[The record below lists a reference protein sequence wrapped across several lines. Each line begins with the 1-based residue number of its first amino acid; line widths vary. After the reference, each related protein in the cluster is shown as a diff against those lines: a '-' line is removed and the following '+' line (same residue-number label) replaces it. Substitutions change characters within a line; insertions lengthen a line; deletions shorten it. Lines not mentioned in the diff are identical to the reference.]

1 MNNKFFSIILLIVL
15 VTVIPTVSA
24 QFSLAPQANQKS
36 IEVNLD
42 ASGIVHIKHV
52 VSSTNM
58 PVNVNLFEGTIS
70 NLLVTNQNGE
80 EKETSI
86 VDDGYG
92 NKSIMLFPTKQKLT
106 IEYNLEDK
114 ILINENLATIVISYP
129 EEFAVKFSDEIN
141 LIYVNGNAVFLEEKK
156 GINVNGGGSLNV
168 QYYLSIPT
176 IIKNVQWEDDKFN
189 VEIISD
195 AEINNFNFEQVSK
208 SITFEIN
215 EENKFVTITMPE
227 ILLGGP
233 YVTLLDDDKIQHG
246 KSINDEK
253 NISIT
258 IKPESS
264 GQITIIGTTV
274 IPEFSMFI
282 PLIMG
287 FLVILTVPFMK
298 KFNLH

>member
-1 MNNKFFSIILLIVL
+1 MNKKFFSVILLIVL

-42 ASGIVHIKHV
+42 TTGIVHIKHV

>member
-1 MNNKFFSIILLIVL
+1 MNKKFFSIILLIVL

-42 ASGIVHIKHV
+42 VSGIIHVKHV
-52 VSSTNM
+52 ISSTNM

-80 EKETSI
+80 KKETSF

-92 NKSIMLFPTKQKLT
+92 NKSIMIFPTKQKSI
-106 IEYNLEDK
+106 IEYNLEDR
-114 ILINENLATIVISYP
+114 ILINDNLANITISYP
-129 EEFAVKFSDEIN
+129 EEFAVILSDEIN
-141 LIYVNGNAVFLEEKK
+141 LIYLNNNAIFLEEKK
-156 GINVNGGGSLNV
+156 GINVNGGGSLNI
-168 QYYLSIPT
+168 QYYLNIPI
-176 IIKNVQWEDDKFN
+176 IIKSVQWEEEKFN

-195 AEINNFNFEQVSK
+195 TEINNFNFEQTSK
-208 SITFEIN
+208 SISFEIN
-215 EENKFVTITMPE
+215 EKNKFVTITMPE

-233 YVTLLDDDKIQHG
+233 YVTLLNDEKIQYG
-246 KSINDEK
+246 KSIDDDK

-258 IKPESS
+258 IKPQSS

-287 FLVILTVPFMK
+287 FLVVLTVPFMK
-298 KFNLH
+298 KFSLH

>member
-1 MNNKFFSIILLIVL
+1 MNKKFYSVLFLIVL
-15 VTVIPTVSA
+15 VTVIPTVNA

-52 VSSTNM
+52 VSSTNL
-58 PVNVNLFEGTIS
+58 PVSINLFEGTIS
-70 NLLVTNQNGE
+70 NLVVRNENRDI
-80 EKETSI
+80 KENALA
-86 VDDGYG
+86 DDGYG
-92 NKSIMLFPTKQKLT
+92 NKSVMIFPTKQKS
-106 IEYNLEDK
+106 IVEYNLEDK
-114 ILINENLATIVISYP
+114 ILINKNLASILISYN
-129 EEFAVKFSDEIN
+129 EEFSVKFSDDIN
-141 LIYVNGNAVFLEEKK
+141 LIYVNNNAIFLGEKK
-156 GINVNGGGSLNV
+156 GINVNDGGNLLLEYYLNV
-168 QYYLSIPT
+168 PKIT
-176 IIKNVQWEDDKFN
+176 KNVQWEDDKFSI
-189 VEIISD
+189 EIISD
-195 AEINNFNFEQVSK
+195 VEINNFNFEQTSK
-208 SITFEIN
+208 SISFEIN
-215 EENKFVTITMPE
+215 EENKFITITMPE

-233 YVTLLDDDKIQHG
+233 YVALLDDEKIQYS

-287 FLVILTVPFMK
+287 FLVVLTVPFMK
-298 KFNLH
+298 KFSLH

>member
-1 MNNKFFSIILLIVL
+1 MNKKFFSVMLLIVL
-15 VTVIPTVSA
+15 VTVIPTVNA

-42 ASGIVHIKHV
+42 ASGKIHIKHV

-92 NKSIMLFPTKQKLT
+92 NKSIMIFPTKQKS
-106 IEYNLEDK
+106 IVEYNLEDK
-114 ILINENLATIVISYP
+114 ILVNENLVNVKISYP
-129 EEFAVKFSDEIN
+129 EEFSVILSDEIN
-141 LIYVNGNAVFLEEKK
+141 LIYVNSNAIFLEEKK
-156 GINVNGGGSLNV
+156 GINVNGGGSLNI
-168 QYYLSIPT
+168 QYYLNVPT
-176 IIKNVQWEDDKFN
+176 IVKSVQWEEDKFN

-195 AEINNFNFEQVSK
+195 AEINNFNFEQTSK
-208 SITFEIN
+208 SISFEIN
-215 EENKFVTITMPE
+215 EENKFITITMPE

-233 YVTLLDDDKIQHG
+233 YVTLLDDEKIQYG
-246 KSINDEK
+246 KSIDDEK

>member
-1 MNNKFFSIILLIVL
+1 MNKKFFSIILLIVL

-24 QFSLAPQANQKS
+24 QFSIAPQANQKS

-42 ASGIVHIKHV
+42 TSGVVNIKHV
-52 VSSTNM
+52 ISSTNM
-58 PVNVNLFEGTIS
+58 PVNVNLFEGKIL
-70 NLLVTNQNGE
+70 NLSVTNQNGE

-92 NKSIMLFPTKQKLT
+92 NKSIMIFPTKQKSI

-114 ILINENLATIVISYP
+114 ILMNKNLASVTISYP
-129 EEFAVKFSDEIN
+129 EKFAVIFSDDIN
-141 LIYVNGNAVFLEEKK
+141 LIFVNNNAIFLEEKK

-168 QYYLSIPT
+168 QYYINVPK
-176 IIKNVQWEDDKFN
+176 IIKNIQWEEDKFN

-195 AEINNFNFEQVSK
+195 TEISNFNFEQTLK
-208 SITFEIN
+208 SISFEIN

-233 YVTLLDDDKIQHG
+233 YIILLDDEKIQYG
-246 KSINDEK
+246 KSIDDEE

-258 IKPESS
+258 IKPKST

>member
-1 MNNKFFSIILLIVL
+1 MILLIVL

-42 ASGIVHIKHV
+42 TTGIVHIKHV

>member
-1 MNNKFFSIILLIVL
+1 MNKKFFSVILVIVL

-42 ASGIVHIKHV
+42 ATGIVHIKHV
-52 VSSTNM
+52 VSSTNI

-70 NLLVTNQNGE
+70 NLIVTNQNEE
-80 EKETSI
+80 EKDATI

-92 NKSIMLFPTKQKLT
+92 NKSTMIFPTKQKSI

-141 LIYVNGNAVFLEEKK
+141 LIYVNNNAIFLDGKK

-168 QYYLSIPT
+168 QYYLNVPT

-189 VEIISD
+189 VKIISD
-195 AEINNFNFEQVSK
+195 AKINNFNFEQESK

-233 YVTLLDDDKIQHG
+233 YVTLLDDDKIEYS
-246 KSINDEK
+246 KSIDDEK
-253 NISIT
+253 NISIS

-287 FLVILTVPFMK
+287 FLVVLTVPFMK
-298 KFNLH
+298 KISLH